1 MKVKTVAT
9 LFFLLR
15 QDFKKIC
22 AFVSATSLDWLSK
35 LSCEAQTGRRPNQ
48 SILKEINLEYSLEGL
63 MLKLLYFGHLI
74 RRTNSMEK
82 TLMLRKTEGGRRRG

>member
-35 LSCEAQTGRRPNQ
+35 LSCEAQTVRRPNQ
-48 SILKEINLEYSLEGL
+48 SILKEINPEYSLQGL
-63 MLKLLYFGHLI
+63 LLKLKLHILV
-74 RRTNSMEK
+74 T
-82 TLMLRKTEGGRRRG
+82 